1 MTQCVCCD
9 IWMEDTDIMF
19 LTGIIYKYGNPA
31 MCCSKC
37 YNKVS
42 YSKGLNY
49 DTKNNSWNIW
59 KNTWIIFLLLLKPR
73 IIRAFFIFI
82 INVIGVVMIRL
93 IYEKKEDN
101 EVKENKESVNGK

>member
-49 DTKNNSWNIW
+49 DTKNNS
-59 KNTWIIFLLLLKPR
+59 
-73 IIRAFFIFI
+73 
-82 INVIGVVMIRL
+82 
-93 IYEKKEDN
+93 
-101 EVKENKESVNGK
+101 